1 MSIIKLP
8 GVELTQSPPSKCKHC
23 KGLLAVRKLEVLYES
38 NQRKGHTAYLVTD
51 VWHCARCDHGYLLDA
66 LKSVL
71 DASNR
76 SWRVVEVGVTKL
88 AGTVMRPQSQQA
100 IATQQQSGQATP
112 VSKLT
117 RIEAIDFVIGDQLR
131 NCVNCGATLTKLTV
145 ELRIA
150 REEHVVYVPC
160 EAYQCDSCQ
169 RWMLRRQQYATLKT
183 SNSPYMIRVLHN
195 DRIYESLSH
204 LTHRSKLAQT
214 TDAGLKAPGQQR
226 ADKLNNQFN
235 KYGVFIPAPTNK
247 KGYFDE

>member
-1 MSIIKLP
+1 MSIIKLS

-51 VWHCARCDHGYLLDA
+51 VWYCARCDRGYLLDA
-66 LKSVL
+66 LKTVL
-71 DASNR
+71 DSSNR
-76 SWRVVEVGVTKL
+76 SWRAVEIGVTKS
-88 AGTVMRPQSQQA
+88 AGSDTRPQTQQA
-100 IATQQQSGQATP
+100 KVTQQSGQAAP
-112 VSKLT
+112 VSKLP

-131 NCVNCGATLTKLTV
+131 NCVNCGGSLTKHNI

-150 REEHVVYVPC
+150 REDHAVYVPC
-160 EAYQCDSCQ
+160 EAYQCDSCR
-169 RWMLRRQQYATLKT
+169 RWMLRRQQYATLQT
-183 SNSPYMIRVLHN
+183 SNSPYVIHVLHN

-204 LTHRSKLAQT
+204 LTNRSKLAQRS
-214 TDAGLKAPGQQR
+214 DAGLKSPGQQPT
-226 ADKLNNQFN
+226 DKLNNQFN